1 MVDENNL
8 INFYK
13 FELKT
18 KNLVGSC
25 GYSIVEID
33 TFKRHNVNFIKA
45 HFRYKKLELIKYF

>member
-18 KNLVGSC
+18 KNLGSC

-45 HFRYKKLELIKYF
+45 HFGFKKLELIKYF